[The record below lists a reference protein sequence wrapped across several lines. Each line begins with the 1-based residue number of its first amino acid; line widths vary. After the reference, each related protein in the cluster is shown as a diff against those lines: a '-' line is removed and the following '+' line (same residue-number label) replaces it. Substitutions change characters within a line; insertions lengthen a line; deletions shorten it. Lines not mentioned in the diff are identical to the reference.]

1 MGRRFILRRIQR
13 YRYQPVETGETGYT
27 SRVLFERVKRV
38 VQDIFNVVQFSEG
51 KVREPFFADLVPEV
65 LDGIEFGAVGWQAD
79 QPHVI
84 GHLEICSL
92 VPAGAVEHQED
103 EFVSMTPGDFIEKD
117 GHCLRIDDRENQR
130 VQGPI
135 VRTDGCEGMGVFA
148 HKVSADDRPN
158 AWGHP
163 ASVKIVD
170 AAEAGFVL
178 EHEPNSSAALGLSDH
193 FFFDD
198 LGEFFLNS
206 SCRLL
211 LAFGCRGRGASLRHP
226 WRASRR

>member
-1 MGRRFILRRIQR
+1 MDKHGCFWWSKVNRTQSLILRCIQR
-13 YRYQPVETGETGYT
+13 YRYQPVETGETGYP
-27 SRVLFERVKRV
+27 SRVLFERVKGV
-38 VQDIFNVVQFSEG
+38 LQDIFNVVQFSEG

-65 LDGIEFGAVGWQAD
+65 LDGIKFGAVGWQAY
-79 QPHVI
+79 QPHVV

-103 EFVSMTPGDFIEKD
+103 EFVSMTPGDLLEKE
-117 GHCLRIDDRENQR
+117 GHCLRVDDRENQR

-135 VRTDGCEGMGVFA
+135 VRTDGCEGVGVFA
-148 HKVSADDRPN
+148 HEVSADDRPN

-178 EHEPNSSAALGLSDH
+178 EHKPNSSAALGLSDH

-206 SCRLL
+206 SCSVL
-211 LAFGCRGRGASLRHP
+211 LAFG
-226 WRASRR
+226 